1 MATTTRVAIVTG
13 AGSGIGEDGAKALA
27 ARGFTVVVSD
37 IDATGGERVV
47 KDIEGAGGSASFVA
61 CDVSDPQANE
71 DLVATTL
78 ERHGRL
84 DAAVNNAGIGGEMK
98 PTGEYTPEEWRQVIG
113 INLDGVFYGV
123 RAQLPPMLEQGSGTI
138 VNIASILGQVGFAG
152 APAYVA
158 AKHGVVGLTKQIAQ
172 EYAAAGI
179 RANSVGPGFVRTPLL
194 DRPEMTDDL
203 IGMLEQMHP
212 IGRLGAPEEIG
223 EVVAW
228 LCAEAPDFLN
238 GAYIPVDG
246 GYLTR

>member
-1 MATTTRVAIVTG
+1 MSTTTRVALVTG
-13 AGSGIGEDGAKALA
+13 GGSGIGEDSAKALA
-27 ARGFTVVVSD
+27 GRGFAVLVSD
-37 IDATGGERVV
+37 IDTAGGERVV
-47 KDIEGAGGSASFVA
+47 KEIEAAGGTAGLVA

-71 DLVATTL
+71 DLVAAAL
-78 ERHGRL
+78 ARYGRL

-98 PTGEYTPEEWRQVIG
+98 PTGDYRPEEWRKVMSV
-113 INLDGVFYGV
+113 NLDGVFYGV
-123 RAQLPPMLEQGSGTI
+123 RAQLPPMLEQGSGRI
-138 VNIASILGQVGFAG
+138 VNMASILGQVGFAG

-158 AKHGVVGLTKQIAQ
+158 AKHAVVGLTRQLAQ

-179 RANSVGPGFVRTPLL
+179 RANAVGPGFVRTPLL
-194 DRPEMTDDL
+194 DRPEMTDEVV
-203 IGMLEQMHP
+203 GVLEQLHP

-238 GAYIPVDG
+238 GAYLPVDG